1 MLRATR
7 SKRKREQGFTLIE
20 VVVALALVTIVLAS
34 VGSLFATNARG
45 VRTLEQHVAL
55 VEAARLIATSLPAG
69 TELPADDLTGETS
82 GHRWLIRSSLFF
94 GGGPVV
100 PESRFVPQLVEIR
113 VQSPSGAIISLETLR
128 LQNRNPGR

>member
-1 MLRATR
+1 LSRATR
-7 SKRKREQGFTLIE
+7 LKRKREQGFTLIE

-55 VEAARLIATSLPAG
+55 VEATRLIATSIPTG

-82 GHRWLIRSSLFF
+82 GHHWLMRSSLFF

-100 PESRFVPQLVEIR
+100 AESRFIPQLVELR
-113 VQSPSGAIISLETLR
+113 VQSPSGAVILLETVR
-128 LQNRNPGR
+128 LQNRNGRR